1 MEEDIQGTTLTHK
14 AELTR
19 QRILETALE
28 LFATHGYER
37 TTLRDIA
44 AKAECSLG
52 LAYRYF
58 ARKEDLVLVLYNRL
72 ALELEAQV
80 ETLPSDRLAD
90 RFYAVM
96 QAHLKRLAPS
106 RDALGALFGS
116 ALTPQSGIGVL
127 GVGTADVRERV
138 SAAFLNVVS
147 QASDAPGEKPAHDL
161 AIVLFG
167 AHLGLILFWLQ
178 DQSQGQRITQEVLV
192 FTRDLL
198 ALLRPLLRVPPAS
211 RMLARLAR
219 LTEPV
224 LGPGNRARAQGTPGS
239 GDQGER
245 P

>member
-1 MEEDIQGTTLTHK
+1 MNQPPTTDLTQK
-14 AELTR
+14 AERTR
-19 QRILETALE
+19 QRILDTALD
-28 LFATHGYER
+28 LFVTQGYER

-44 AKAECSLG
+44 AAAQCSLG
-52 LAYRYF
+52 LTYRYF

-72 ALELEAQV
+72 ALELEAHV

-90 RFYAVM
+90 RFYTVM
-96 QAHLKRLAPS
+96 QAHLKRLEPS
-106 RDALGALFGS
+106 QDALAALFGS
-116 ALTPQSGIGVL
+116 ALSPRSGIGVL

-138 SAAFLNVVS
+138 SAAFLALVS
-147 QASDAPGEKPAHDL
+147 EASDAPGARQARDL

-178 DQSQGQRITQEVLV
+178 DQSQGRRITQEVLV

-219 LTEPV
+219 LIEPV
-224 LGPGNRARAQGTPGS
+224 LSPGTRARAQDTPGS

>member
-1 MEEDIQGTTLTHK
+1 MHQPQSPDLTQK
-14 AELTR
+14 AERTR
-19 QRILETALE
+19 QRILDTALD
-28 LFATHGYER
+28 LFVTQGYER

-52 LAYRYF
+52 LTYRYF

-72 ALELEAQV
+72 ALELEAHV

-106 RDALGALFGS
+106 QDALAALFGS
-116 ALTPQSGIGVL
+116 ALNPRSGIGVL

-138 SAAFLNVVS
+138 SAAFLKVVS
-147 QASDAPGEKPAHDL
+147 EASDAPGKQQAHDL
-161 AIVLFG
+161 ATVLFG

-198 ALLRPLLRVPPAS
+198 ALVRPLLRVPPAS

-219 LTEPV
+219 LIEPV
-224 LGPGNRARAQGTPGS
+224 LWPGNRTGTQDTTRAGT
-239 GDQGER
+239 
-245 P
+245 